1 MYTFNLFFVSKAISE
16 NYLYSSYLSKKETT
30 YIQET
35 VLSKVKE
42 IEKLIE
48 FYEERTLQGPFFE
61 YFKSNFYKNNS
72 FISLI

>member
-16 NYLYSSYLSKKETT
+16 NYLYSFYLSKKETT

-48 FYEERTLQGPFFE
+48 FFEE
-61 YFKSNFYKNNS
+61 
-72 FISLI
+72 